1 MGILLESPEMQ
12 NMMSEFEGIMNAMS
26 AMSIISDLISLAI
39 VIFMCVVMWKINE
52 KAGQP
57 GWACLI
63 PFYSSYIDCKVAKKK
78 WLFVPQLINSIVM
91 VIATFTMVIGVFL
104 AFAMAIEGSGGGAG
118 LLIGS
123 MVILFITSIISIVF
137 NVIYSDGLAKAFGQ
151 GVGYTIGL
159 IFLPNIFKAI
169 IAFSNNIKYIDDD
182 GVILNGGYTNY
193 NENPQPSDPESRLNQ
208 NSADWNTSN
217 FN

>member
-169 IAFSNNIKYIDDD
+169 IAFSNNIQYIDDD

>member
-104 AFAMAIEGSGGGAG
+104 AFAMAIEGSGGGAFRMGGKIMKG
-118 LLIGS
+118 L
-123 MVILFITSIISIVF
+123 
-137 NVIYSDGLAKAFGQ
+137 KAHG
-151 GVGYTIGL
+151 
-159 IFLPNIFKAI
+159 
-169 IAFSNNIKYIDDD
+169 
-182 GVILNGGYTNY
+182 
-193 NENPQPSDPESRLNQ
+193 
-208 NSADWNTSN
+208 
-217 FN
+217 

>member
-39 VIFMCVVMWKINE
+39 VVFMCIVMWKINE

-104 AFAMAIEGSGGGAG
+104 AIAMAIEGSGGGAG

-169 IAFSNNIKYIDDD
+169 IAFSNNIQYIDDD

>member
-39 VIFMCVVMWKINE
+39 VVFMCIVMWKINE

-91 VIATFTMVIGVFL
+91 VIASFAMVIGVFIAL
-104 AFAMAIEGSGGGAG
+104 AMAFEGSDGGVG

-123 MVILFITSIISIVF
+123 MVVIFITSIISIVF

-169 IAFSNNIKYIDDD
+169 IAFSNNIQYIDDD

-193 NENPQPSDPESRLNQ
+193 NENPQPNNPESRLNQ
-208 NSADWNTSN
+208 NSTDWNTSN